1 MDTLVVKL
9 DGVLK
14 EQIDG
19 YNELLEALEAEKTAI
34 TALKSDAVQ
43 SITGKK
49 ESILVNLQ
57 KLEDRRREIV
67 RDLSAGLELS
77 AEQVTLANFIKRLS
91 APQSQSLHHRRQ
103 TLLQLIRKVKTTNR
117 QNSLLYQHSL
127 AFVRHALGILQQ
139 AEETPEYY
147 SNGQMRKSQGGG
159 RVVCSDV

>member
-1 MDTLVVKL
+1 MDALVVKL

-19 YNELLEALEAEKTAI
+19 YSELLEALEAEKNAI
-34 TALKSDAVQ
+34 TTLKSDAVQ
-43 SITGKK
+43 CIAGKK

-67 RDLSAGLELS
+67 RDLSAGMELS

-91 APQSQSLHHRRQ
+91 APQSRSLHQRRQ
-103 TLLQLIRKVKTTNR
+103 TLLQLIRKVKTSNR
-117 QNSLLYQHSL
+117 QNSVLYQHSL

-139 AEETPEYY
+139 ADGTPEYY